1 MLSLDDK
8 TSVIKNSFVLYL
20 GSDSDS
26 DDSPRKKKKKKDKK
40 KRKKHKK
47 VNIAWDLKDMT
58 MLLPIMIN
66 RITPLCRL
74 LLLVE
79 RFGTLVCTNST
90 STLLWSN
97 VFKLTNDRRSLYN
110 LGNITIYSLS
120 PPSLVN
126 STQFHYVPV
135 FRPRQYSKY

>member
-1 MLSLDDK
+1 MLTLDDK

-47 VNIAWDLKDMT
+47 VNIAWDLKDRTMLRNL

-66 RITPLCRL
+66 RITPYVDYNYWWKGLEL
-74 LLLVE
+74 IYAQPDL
-79 RFGTLVCTNST
+79 
-90 STLLWSN
+90 TLL
-97 VFKLTNDRRSLYN
+97 
-110 LGNITIYSLS
+110 
-120 PPSLVN
+120 
-126 STQFHYVPV
+126 
-135 FRPRQYSKY
+135 